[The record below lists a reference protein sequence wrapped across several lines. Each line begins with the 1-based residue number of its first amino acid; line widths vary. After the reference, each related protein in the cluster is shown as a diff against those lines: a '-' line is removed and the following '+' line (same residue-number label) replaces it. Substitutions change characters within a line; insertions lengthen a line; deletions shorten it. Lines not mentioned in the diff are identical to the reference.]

1 MGSVLYF
8 NTTPQYRLVASGSNK
23 ALVAGTVTV
32 TGISGTIKLIVI
44 PIGSGGVPAVT
55 DSSGNIYSYTTTV
68 TAGGIY
74 VRQAYVVN
82 PTTTS
87 SMTFT
92 IASSA
97 WSAWVGCFTVDN
109 AITPLLDQQNGFGS
123 ANVTSISTGS
133 ITPSFTAEL
142 IVAAAA
148 TGSGATGSPGAITG
162 YNLITL
168 PFVAGTAQGCVIY
181 WKSQL
186 NIQPENVTF
195 AGTSMRY
202 WAATIASYKN

>member
-8 NTTPQYRLVASGSNK
+8 NTTPQYRLVTSGSNGS
-23 ALVAGTVTV
+23 LTTGTVTV

-44 PIGSGGVPAVT
+44 PIGSGTVPGVT
-55 DSSGNIYSYTTTV
+55 DSSGNVYSYTTTI
-68 TAGGIY
+68 TAGGLY

-92 IASSA
+92 ITSSA

-109 AITPLLDQQNGFGS
+109 AITPLLDQQNGLGS
-123 ANVTSISTGS
+123 ASVPSISTGP

-142 IVAAAA
+142 IVASAV
-148 TGSGATGSPGAITG
+148 TGITSTGSPGAITG

-186 NIQPENVTF
+186 NIQTENVTF